1 MLSYQAVV
9 YLETFRYENSAERMF
24 PLFRDGGDSS
34 HYAIPDLSQ
43 ITSFSED
50 DQLQIWKLFAI
61 RIGIWRGL
69 EPSESDQAFWDMA
82 QRQVPDS
89 QFFQVSDP
97 AEDVPVRELG
107 ARGF

>member
-9 YLETFRYENSAERMF
+9 YLETFRYENSGERMF
-24 PLFRDGGDSS
+24 PLFRDGGASA
-34 HYAIPDLSQ
+34 HYAIPDLSP
-43 ITSFSED
+43 ITSLSED

-61 RIGIWRGL
+61 RIGIWRGI

-82 QRQVPDS
+82 YRQVPDS

-97 AEDVPVRELG
+97 TEDSPVQELG
-107 ARGF
+107 AQGF

>member
-24 PLFRDGGDSS
+24 PLFRDGGDSA
-34 HYAIPDLSQ
+34 HYAIPDLSP
-43 ITSFSED
+43 ITSLSED

-61 RIGIWRGL
+61 RIGIWRGIEL
-69 EPSESDQAFWDMA
+69 SGSDQAFWDMA

-97 AEDVPVRELG
+97 PEDIPVQELG
-107 ARGF
+107 AQGF